1 MSKMT
6 AEQEKGIFK
15 AAVVVND
22 EAGLPNFMTMF
33 YMEPGTY
40 KEEDVPEM
48 FKVNGEIM
56 AAILISQYTNTVING
71 IPVSLPYQKPVESMG
86 HDESA
91 AACRR
96 KGEGWHL
103 MTNAEWVYLMK
114 DAAAAGHKISGNT
127 DYGKN
132 ADNQEKKGCCYDG
145 YTVLT
150 GTEPLAWSHDGTVE
164 GVFGLCGNFWE
175 RVAGLRLHKGVIEY
189 IPDNNAAAEDYM
201 RQDQAWVVAR
211 TEEPGE
217 EGLPFGKPLYL
228 GTQCEKVVLTDG
240 ELAGGWTG
248 CHMKDLKLA
257 GSLKEVPDIIHRL
270 GILPQDW
277 KQEKAGLWLDSELEE
292 AVPFRGSGFYSTSDG
307 GVAALHLRY
316 ARSTVSDVV
325 SFRSAL
331 FLKDW
336 KLVTEIL
343 GRARQRT
350 QKGKRKCKQD

>member
-6 AEQEKGIFK
+6 KAQEKGIFK
-15 AAVVVND
+15 TAVVVND

-48 FKVNGEIM
+48 FRVNGKIV
-56 AAILISQYTNTVING
+56 AAVLISQYTNTVINE
-71 IPVSLPYQKPVESMG
+71 IPVSLPYQKPVENMG

-96 KGEGWHL
+96 KGPGWHL

-114 DAAAAGHKISGNT
+114 EAEEIGHKISGNT
-127 DYGKN
+127 DHGKN
-132 ADNQEKKGCCYDG
+132 AENPEEKGYCYDG

-150 GTEPLAWSHDGTVE
+150 GTEPLTWSHDGTPE

-189 IPDNNAAAEDYM
+189 IPDNNAAAADFM
-201 RQDQAWVVAR
+201 PQDPAWVIAR

-217 EGLPFGKPLYL
+217 EGLPFGTPLYL
-228 GTQCEKVVLTDG
+228 DAQCGKVVLTDG
-240 ELAGGWTG
+240 PIAGGWTG
-248 CHMKDLKLA
+248 CHMKELKVA
-257 GSLKEVPDIIHRL
+257 GSLKEVPEIIHRL
-270 GILPQDW
+270 GILPEGWQ
-277 KQEKAGLWLDSELEE
+277 QEKAGIWADSNLEE
-292 AVPFRGSGFYSTSDG
+292 AVPGRGSSFLNTSYG
-307 GVAALHLRY
+307 GVSALSLNY
-316 ARSTVSDVV
+316 ARSLVGNGV

-331 FLKDW
+331 YLEDW
-336 KLVTEIL
+336 KLVTDL
-343 GRARQRT
+343 LRRA
-350 QKGKRKCKQD
+350 